1 MVEKLEIKETFDTP
15 YINFDPLNGELR
27 IEGKSYPANVTEFY
41 EPVFSWLNEYF
52 KQPAYETT
60 LHLKLDYF
68 NTASSKILMDLLY
81 KLEDIHNRFNYK
93 IKVVWHYPEDDEDIY
108 ETGLEYSELIDLPFE
123 LKSYKF
129 ISEK

>member
-1 MVEKLEIKETFDTP
+1 MIEKLEIKETFDTP
-15 YINFDPLNGELR
+15 YINFDPISGELR

-41 EPVFSWLNEYF
+41 EPIFNWLNEYF
-52 KQPAYETT
+52 KQPAFETV

-81 KLEDIHNRFNYK
+81 KLEEINHLYNHRIK
-93 IKVVWHYPEDDEDIY
+93 IIWYYPEDDEDIY
-108 ETGLEYSELIDLPFE
+108 ETGLEYSDLVNLPFE

-129 ISEK
+129 IAEN